1 MTYLMAEIAYILLL
15 IVTTFNASYT
25 MSRLQSSPLINYM
38 LLTAA

>member
-1 MTYLMAEIAYILLL
+1 
-15 IVTTFNASYT
+15 